1 VSLPVTEVNMVI
13 KLIISVELVT
23 LIVVLVTVHSILIV
37 MNVVI
42 ENTYTSVNV
51 EEIVHKT

>member
-42 ENTYTSVNV
+42 ENTYITINV
-51 EEIVHKT
+51 

>member
-1 VSLPVTEVNMVI
+1 VSLPVTEDNMVI

-42 ENTYTSVNV
+42 ENTYITINV
-51 EEIVHKT
+51 

>member
-1 VSLPVTEVNMVI
+1 MSLPVTEDNMVI

-42 ENTYTSVNV
+42 ENTYITINV
-51 EEIVHKT
+51 